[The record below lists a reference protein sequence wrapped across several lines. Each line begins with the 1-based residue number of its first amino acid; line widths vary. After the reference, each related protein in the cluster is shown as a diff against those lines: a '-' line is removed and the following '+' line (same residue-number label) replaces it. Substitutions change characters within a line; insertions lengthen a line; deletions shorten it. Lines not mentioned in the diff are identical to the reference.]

1 MDRRSFLKSGLG
13 AIGAMHLAEL
23 GVPGAFAATP
33 MAAQRG
39 PGTKHNNGRVL
50 VVVRL
55 DGGNDGLN
63 TVIPLDR
70 LDSLARARANI
81 LIPESKTLRLDA
93 TTALHP
99 AMTGLH
105 KLYHDGD
112 LRIVQSVGYP
122 NHNQSHFRSTDIW
135 FTGSDS
141 NQVLESGVLGR
152 YLDGRFPG
160 FPARYPSTDQPHPP
174 SIQIG
179 STLLTLLQGRDA
191 GMGMAISDPS
201 RVYALQPDGID
212 TAPDTPAG
220 HELEFI
226 RQMASQT
233 RQYGDAV
240 KAAMA
245 RSTNKSDLY
254 PATGNR
260 LADQLKAVAR
270 LIAGELETPVYVVS
284 MGGFDTHSSQVE
296 QSDTATG
303 NHANLLRQ
311 VSEAVTAFLDDL
323 RLLGLQ
329 ERVVGITM
337 SEFGRRILSNASLG
351 TDHGTAAPMF
361 VFGKPVAGGIAG
373 TSPDIPST
381 ATSRD
386 NVPMQFDF
394 RSIYASLLA
403 DWMQVDPARMQDILL
418 REFQPVG
425 LVESRYAVRI
435 PRQVEFQMDPVL
447 RDPSG
452 NGATLGYSI
461 DESAHVQIGIF
472 DLRGR
477 AIRTLVRDRMPEG
490 SHSVRFQT
498 AGLATGHYV
507 IGMRVGSGS
516 AQQGFDLLR

>member
-13 AIGAMHLAEL
+13 AIGAMHLGDL
-23 GVPGAFAATP
+23 GFPNAFAASP
-33 MAAQRG
+33 AAFRA
-39 PGTKHNNGRVL
+39 PGTRHNNGRVL

-81 LIPESKTLRLDA
+81 LIPESKLLRLTE

-99 AMTGLH
+99 AMPGLH
-105 KLYHDGD
+105 KLYQDGD

-152 YLDGRFPG
+152 YLDTRFPG
-160 FPARYPSTDQPHPP
+160 FPSGYPNEDQPHPP
-174 SIQIG
+174 AIQIG
-179 STLLTLLQGRDA
+179 STLLTLLQGKDA

-212 TAPDTPAG
+212 AAPDTPAG

-245 RSTNKSDLY
+245 KGANRSDLY

-270 LIAGELETPVYVVS
+270 LVAGELETPVYVVS
-284 MGGFDTHSSQVE
+284 MGGFDTHSGQVE
-296 QSDTATG
+296 QSDTAAG
-303 NHANLLRQ
+303 GHANLLRQ
-311 VSEAVTAFLDDL
+311 LSEAVAAFVDDL
-323 RLLGLQ
+323 RLLGLRD
-329 ERVVGITM
+329 RVVGITV

-373 TSPDIPST
+373 TSPDIPSAAT
-381 ATSRD
+381 ARD

-394 RSIYASLLA
+394 RSVYATLLA
-403 DWMQVDPARMQDILL
+403 DWMQVDPARMREILL

-425 LVESRYAVRI
+425 LLEPSYAVRI
-435 PRQVEFQMDPVL
+435 PRQVVFRMDPVL

-452 NGATLGYSI
+452 DGAVLSYSI
-461 DESAHVQIGIF
+461 DESAHVHIGIF

-477 AIRTLVRDRMPEG
+477 AVRTLVRDRMGEG
-490 SHSVRFQT
+490 NHSIRFRT
-498 AGLATGHYV
+498 EGMGTGHYV
-507 IGMRVGSGS
+507 IGMIVGSGS
-516 AQQGFDLLR
+516 AQQGFDVLR

>member
-1 MDRRSFLKSGLG
+1 MDRRTFLKSGLG
-13 AIGAMHLAEL
+13 AIGAMHLGDL
-23 GVPGAFAATP
+23 GFPDAFAASP
-33 MAAQRG
+33 ALRA

-63 TVIPLDR
+63 TVFPLDR
-70 LDSLARARANI
+70 MDRLARARANI
-81 LIPESKTLRLDA
+81 LIPESKLLRLED

-99 AMTGLH
+99 AMPGLQ
-105 KLYHDGD
+105 KLYLDGD
-112 LRIVQSVGYP
+112 LRIVQAVGYP
-122 NHNQSHFRSTDIW
+122 SHNQSHFRSTDIW

-152 YLDGRFPG
+152 YLDTRFPG
-160 FPARYPSTDQPHPP
+160 FPVGYPNVDQPHPP

-191 GMGMAISDPS
+191 GMGMAVGDPS

-233 RQYGDAV
+233 RQYGEAL

-245 RSTNKSDLY
+245 KGTNRSGLY

-284 MGGFDTHSSQVE
+284 MGGFDTHSGQVQE
-296 QSDTATG
+296 SDTAAG
-303 NHANLLRQ
+303 SHANLLRQ
-311 VSEAVTAFLDDL
+311 LSEAVAAFVDDL

-329 ERVVGITM
+329 DRVVGITM

-361 VFGKPVAGGIAG
+361 VFGRPVAGGISGA
-373 TSPDIPST
+373 SPDIPPAAT
-381 ATSRD
+381 ARD

-394 RSIYASLLA
+394 RSVYATLLA
-403 DWMQVDPARMQDILL
+403 DWMQVDPSRMGEILL
-418 REFQPVG
+418 REFQPLG
-425 LVESRYAVRI
+425 LLEPSYAAPI
-435 PRQVEFQMDPVL
+435 PRQVEFQMAPLL

-452 NGATLGYSI
+452 DGAVLSYSI
-461 DESAHVQIGIF
+461 DESADVHIGVF

-477 AIRTLVRDRMPEG
+477 AVRTLVRGRMEEG
-490 SHSVRFQT
+490 THSVRFGT
-498 AGLATGHYV
+498 AGLGSGHYV

-516 AQQGFDLLR
+516 AQQGFDVLR